1 VFKMLDHSCSRQ
13 EQVLTDDHVIEY
25 IRRGGFFT
33 HSQLR
38 WARLNWPLLTT
49 QIDKWRPETSTFHL
63 RHGEM
68 TITLQDVTMLLGPKI
83 DNSAV
88 SLLQSQT
95 TEIGP

>member
-1 VFKMLDHSCSRQ
+1 MLDHSCSRQ

-25 IRRGGFFT
+25 IRQGGFFT